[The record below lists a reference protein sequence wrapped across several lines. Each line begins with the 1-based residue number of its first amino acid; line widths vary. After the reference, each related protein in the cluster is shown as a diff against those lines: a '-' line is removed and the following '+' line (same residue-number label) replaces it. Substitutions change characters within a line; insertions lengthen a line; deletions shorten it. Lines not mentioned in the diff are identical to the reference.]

1 MGEPDFLVL
10 LSAAVFTLLSNTLS
24 ALENDVLQAMN
35 PARSNPRLGLSSP
48 EVGGGRKVASYSA
61 GAAAC
66 SQVRQ
71 IPGPHIRVVAEII
84 YV

>member
-1 MGEPDFLVL
+1 MKPDFLVL

-24 ALENDVLQAMN
+24 ALENDVLQVMN
-35 PARSNPRLGLSSP
+35 PARSNPRLGLPSA
-48 EVGGGRKVASYSA
+48 EVGGRKVASYSA